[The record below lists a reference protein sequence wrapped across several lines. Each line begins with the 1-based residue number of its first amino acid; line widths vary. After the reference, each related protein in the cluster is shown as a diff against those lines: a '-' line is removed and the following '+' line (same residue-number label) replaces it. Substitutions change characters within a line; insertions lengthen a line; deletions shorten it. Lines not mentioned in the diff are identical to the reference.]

1 VSPVSMY
8 EICNEEED
16 MNSYQDQL
24 DDGDLTSEMY
34 CKTETEG
41 PAFQGD
47 EETEIS
53 IADGDEEEEESE
65 ETEGDLPTLGISE
78 GPTVVQEPL
87 DDGENRH
94 PVEELEGAV
103 RFPGHD
109 PASNLQV
116 ALGVVR
122 IDRRKG
128 DSIVDAEVPPLLPTS
143 GMGESHMAAVEV
155 RPHR

>member
-1 VSPVSMY
+1 MFARELFLAAV
-8 EICNEEED
+8 
-16 MNSYQDQL
+16 L
-24 DDGDLTSEMY
+24 H
-34 CKTETEG
+34 
-41 PAFQGD
+41 
-47 EETEIS
+47 
-53 IADGDEEEEESE
+53 
-65 ETEGDLPTLGISE
+65 
-78 GPTVVQEPL
+78 
-87 DDGENRH
+87 RH

-103 RFPGHD
+103 RLPGHD